1 MICYPE
7 KNDVALTITVLD
19 ASGQPYTEACN
30 AEWKVLDSEDEELT
44 AGQAEGV
51 EGSLSLVVEAKFN
64 EVASGNVKDF
74 RRVRVKFTKPDDG
87 ALISGQDEIFFIRSE
102 APLIVGENSFVN
114 YNNYLILTQTTPHL
128 DNCETA
134 NEDEAVVALLEAH
147 DRLMRLRYRL
157 PISYFRQEN
166 VGYVSE
172 VAWRPRAITDDDPF
186 GWGCYR
192 FTLDEV
198 TPEEFAKLPEKF
210 RKALAKAQVIEANA
224 VLEPTDS
231 IEEKRRKG
239 MILETINEVKQM
251 FSSTMPVNTKLT
263 RESMNVLAPY
273 LDTTVRLRRV

>member
-19 ASGQPYTEACN
+19 ASGQPYAEACN

-134 NEDEAVVALLEAH
+134 SEDEAVVALLEAH

>member
-1 MICYPE
+1 MLCYPE
-7 KNDVALTITVLD
+7 KNDVTLSINVLD
-19 ASGQPYTEACN
+19 ASGQPYTEPCN
-30 AEWKVLDSEDEELT
+30 AEYKVLDSEDKELT

-51 EGSLSLVVEAKFN
+51 VNTLSVLVEAKFN

-87 ALISGQDEIFFIRSE
+87 ALVSGQDVIFFIRSE
-102 APLIVGENSFVN
+102 APLVVGENSFVS
-114 YNNYLILTQTTPHL
+114 YNNYLIIAQTTPHL
-128 DNCETA
+128 DYCETA
-134 NEDEAVVALLEAH
+134 SEDEAVVALLEAH
-147 DRLMRLRYRL
+147 DRLLRLRYRL
-157 PISYFRQEN
+157 PVNYYRQEN
-166 VGYVSE
+166 IGYVSE

-186 GWGCYR
+186 GWDSYR
-192 FTLDEV
+192 FSLDEV

-263 RESMNVLAPY
+263 RGAMSVLAPY
-273 LDTTVRLRRV
+273 LDTTVRVRRV